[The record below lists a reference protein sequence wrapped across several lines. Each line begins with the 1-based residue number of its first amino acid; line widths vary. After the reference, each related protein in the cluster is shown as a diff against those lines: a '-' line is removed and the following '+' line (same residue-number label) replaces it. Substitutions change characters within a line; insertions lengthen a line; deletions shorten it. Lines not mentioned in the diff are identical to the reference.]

1 MKNNETKAPSIKT
14 ENNQDCI
21 LAWENL
27 EIGYSNTKQSLIYPF
42 SGKIS
47 SPGIYAILGQNG
59 CGKSTLLKTWLGLI
73 PPKRGKVILQNAL
86 LPYSHDI
93 SSGVAYVPQF
103 HTVNK
108 FFHISVFDF
117 IIQGFGPKHKVTE
130 KDKETI
136 SQLLTDWQ
144 LAGSLSKSFHELSGG
159 QKVRCMLVRAIV
171 SNPKLLFLDEP
182 LASLDVCCQQQLMD
196 TLEDLVKDKKIAV
209 FMVDHHFE
217 NYTQYITGRIVFHKH
232 HDDLISSIHFQ

>member
-1 MKNNETKAPSIKT
+1 M
-14 ENNQDCI
+14 

-27 EIGYSNTKQSLIYPF
+27 EIGYNNRQSLIYPF
-42 SGKIS
+42 SGHIS
-47 SPGIYAILGQNG
+47 KPGIYAILGQNG
-59 CGKSTLLKTWLGLI
+59 CGKSTLLKTWLGLV
-73 PPKRGKVILQNAL
+73 PPKDGKITLQNAP
-86 LPYSHDI
+86 LPYHHDI
-93 SSGVAYVPQF
+93 SHGVAYVPQS

-108 FFHISVFDF
+108 YFHISVFDF
-117 IIQGFGPKHKVTE
+117 IKQGFGPKHKVTE
-130 KDKETI
+130 QDRLSI

-144 LAGSLSKSFHELSGG
+144 LSGYLEKSFHELSGG

-196 TLEDLVKDKKIAV
+196 TLEDLVTNKQVFV

-217 NYTQYITGRIVFHKH
+217 NYSQYITGKITFHKH
-232 HDDLISSIHFQ
+232 HDDVLSSIQIAIP